1 LSPIA
6 ALEDDFDI
14 TIENEILDPTATAG
28 RWRLIEF
35 TGEAAPCSFAGA
47 AGKLRLFCAEDI
59 GIADGESDGG
69 LVSLGQDPHSWS
81 ERLGKRS
88 HNNQR
93 RSVRSLRLRGKQPP
107 DPNSQLIGGI
117 VESRRRLFP
126 N

>member
-69 LVSLGQDPHSWS
+69 PSHSARIRIRGARGWGSAAITTKEDPFDPSAFG
-81 ERLGKRS
+81 ENS
-88 HNNQR
+88 H
-93 RSVRSLRLRGKQPP
+93 
-107 DPNSQLIGGI
+107 LIRI
-117 VESRRRLFP
+117 LS
-126 N
+126 